1 MSATANNPSM
11 LDTIPLELPTDLDW
25 LNADVRPAPLAGTAC
40 ALVFINAGSVWS
52 QQRLHELLDLQKR
65 HRDRLR
71 VLAVHVPRFD
81 FERNPDHVRDQLAVV
96 GLRIPV
102 ALDPQWALW
111 RQLGIEAWPTT
122 LLVSHTGQIAE
133 RLVGAGSLQ
142 PLQAAVDA
150 LCANAPV
157 VEIEPEGRKRTDTAL
172 LYPSGVAVLGSYI
185 YVADTGHHRILECDQ
200 AGRILR
206 QFGTGAGEL
215 VDGPADLASFRRP
228 QEVSVQRG
236 ALYVADAGNHAVRRI
251 DLRSGDVVTLC
262 GNGRPG
268 SPNPGPVANAT
279 DVMLDA
285 PRSVALLGGE
295 LYIACAG
302 DNRIWSYDLG
312 TRMIRAE
319 AGSGALTIRDGN
331 GSFAAFA
338 QPVSLA
344 AAHHTLYVCDE
355 AASAIRTFNARS
367 GQVTTLVGSD
377 PWTFGNHDGNR
388 SEAQLQ
394 APQAIALDPDSPQL
408 WIADAGNGTLRTLR
422 LGGGEMKT
430 VPLPEPLQ
438 APCALAAAEGTL
450 WIADTDAHA
459 ILRLDRHSGQMRRLP
474 IGE

>member
-1 MSATANNPSM
+1 M
-11 LDTIPLELPTDLDW
+11 LDTVAPELPSDLDW
-25 LNADVRPAPLAGTAC
+25 LNISARPARLVGSAC

-52 QQRLHELLDLQKR
+52 QQRLHELLELQSR
-65 HRDRLR
+65 FSDRLR

-81 FERNPDHVRDQLAVV
+81 FERQPDQVRDQLAVN
-96 GLRIPV
+96 GLRMPV

-111 RQLGIEAWPTT
+111 RQFGIEAWPTT
-122 LLVSHTGQIAE
+122 LLISHAGRIVE
-133 RLVGAGSLQ
+133 RLVGAGDR
-142 PLQAAVDA
+142 QALESAVA
-150 LCANAPV
+150 SLCAGAPV
-157 VEIEPEGRKRTDTAL
+157 VEVEPQEPRRTDTAL
-172 LYPSGVAVLGSYI
+172 LYPSGVAVLGSYV
-185 YVADTGHHRILECDQ
+185 YVADTRHHRILECDQ
-200 AGRILR
+200 AGRIIR
-206 QFGTGAGEL
+206 QFGTGVAGM
-215 VDGPADLASFRRP
+215 VDGPADLAAFRNP

-262 GNGRPG
+262 GSGRPG
-268 SPNPGPVANAT
+268 SPVPGPVANPTA
-279 DVMLDA
+279 MSLDA

-312 TRMIRAE
+312 TRMMRME

-338 QPVSLA
+338 QPISLS

-355 AASAIRTFNARS
+355 AGSAIRSFNARS

-377 PWTFGNHDGNR
+377 PWTFGNRDGNR
-388 SEAQLQ
+388 NDARLQ

-408 WIADAGNGTLRTLR
+408 WIADSGNGSLRTLR

-430 VPLPEPLQ
+430 VPTPEPLQ
-438 APCALAAAEGTL
+438 SPSALAAVDGSL
-450 WIADTDAHA
+450 WIADAGAHA
-459 ILRLDRHSGQMRRLP
+459 IWRLDRHSGQMRRLP